1 MSVTRARVCERA
13 ETEGCPRAELRQGD
27 YPGTDRQT
35 NTDFSQRAPR
45 FIEGG
50 AQASVTRVT
59 SQSSAP
65 TAHATCGDT
74 STGRD
79 ARQSPEVPPSGTEVG
94 LVPPFGPP
102 PPVISIPCP
111 LHQVLPPALK
121 HTHRLPQ
128 RHGCHRRSHRDTHA
142 WDGRAQ
148 ARAQRLPAGVGAGSK
163 LSVTG
168 GRTRS
173 VTSRLRPPQLA
184 YISIH

>member
-102 PPVISIPCP
+102 PPRSSLFPAPCTRSC
-111 LHQVLPPALK
+111 PPRSSTRTVSPSVMAAIVDP
-121 HTHRLPQ
+121 TGTRM
-128 RHGCHRRSHRDTHA
+128 RGMGGHRR
-142 WDGRAQ
+142 
-148 ARAQRLPAGVGAGSK
+148 ARSNFLLGSGQGQNCPS
-163 LSVTG
+163 LAG
-168 GRTRS
+168 GRG
-173 VTSRLRPPQLA
+173 Q
-184 YISIH
+184 